1 MGWNFMDILELVEVF
16 LVDEKKLEQDKQES
30 QSSFMSRVAGVG
42 FFGGLIW
49 ASFGFIAY
57 YLNFSKVG
65 PALVLAPWALGKWK
79 SEWLGQLI
87 SIFIIAILSIL
98 VAIGYR
104 YAFAKIKSMWAGI
117 FFGLVLWV
125 IVFYLLHPI
134 FPGLESMDVIGKNT
148 ITTTLCI
155 YILYGVFVGYSISF
169 EYNERYGKAN
179 DKGQKTEST

>member
-1 MGWNFMDILELVEVF
+1 MEEQ
-16 LVDEKKLEQDKQES
+16 KLEQDEREAR
-30 QSSFMSRVAGVG
+30 SSFTSRVTGVG

-65 PALVLAPWALGKWK
+65 PAMVLAPWALGKWK
-79 SEWLGQLI
+79 TEWLGQLI

-98 VAIGYR
+98 LALGYR
-104 YAFAKIKSMWAGI
+104 YTFAKIKSMWAGI
-117 FFGLVLWV
+117 LFGAGLWA

-134 FPGLESMDVIGKNT
+134 FPGMESMEDIGINT

-169 EYNERYGKAN
+169 EYNERYRK
-179 DKGQKTEST
+179 DKDQKEGVQGT

>member
-1 MGWNFMDILELVEVF
+1 MNDNN
-16 LVDEKKLEQDKQES
+16 LEQNKRES

-49 ASFGFIAY
+49 STFGFIAY

-65 PALVLAPWALGKWK
+65 PALILAPWALGKWK
-79 SEWLGQLI
+79 TQWIGQLI
-87 SIFIIAILSIL
+87 SIFIIALLSIL

-104 YAFAKIKSMWAGI
+104 FAFAKIKSMWGGI
-117 FFGLVLWV
+117 VFGVGLWA

-134 FPGLESMDVIGKNT
+134 FPGLEPMNVIGKNT

-155 YILYGVFVGYSISF
+155 YILYGVFIGYSISF
-169 EYNERYGKAN
+169 EYRERYGENQNKRQPA
-179 DKGQKTEST
+179 QSS

>member
-1 MGWNFMDILELVEVF
+1 MNENN
-16 LVDEKKLEQDKQES
+16 LEQNKKES
-30 QSSFMSRVAGVG
+30 QSSFLSRVAGIG

-49 ASFGFIAY
+49 SMFGFIAY

-79 SEWLGQLI
+79 AEWLGQLI
-87 SIFIIAILSIL
+87 SIFIIALLSIL

-104 YAFAKIKSMWAGI
+104 FAFAKINSMWAGI
-117 FFGLVLWV
+117 IFGVGLWA

-134 FPGLESMDVIGKNT
+134 YPGLEPMNTIGKNT
-148 ITTTLCI
+148 IITTICI

-169 EYNERYGKAN
+169 EYNERYGK
-179 DKGQKTEST
+179 KGEKKQSLQST

>member
-1 MGWNFMDILELVEVF
+1 MSDS
-16 LVDEKKLEQDKQES
+16 KLEQNKQES
-30 QSSFMSRVAGVG
+30 QSSFMSRVVGVG

-49 ASFGFIAY
+49 ACFGFIAY

-79 SEWLGQLI
+79 TEWIGQLI
-87 SIFIIAILSIL
+87 SILIIALLSIL

-117 FFGLVLWV
+117 LFGVALWG
-125 IVFYLLHPI
+125 IVFFLLHPI
-134 FPGLESMDVIGKNT
+134 FPGLEPMNTIGKNT

-169 EYNERYGKAN
+169 EYSERH
-179 DKGQKTEST
+179 GQSQGNKESTQSS

>member
-1 MGWNFMDILELVEVF
+1 MD
-16 LVDEKKLEQDKQES
+16 DKNLEQNKQETRT
-30 QSSFMSRVAGVG
+30 SFMSRVVGVG

-49 ASFGFIAY
+49 STFGFIAY

-79 SEWLGQLI
+79 SQWIGQLI
-87 SIFIIAILSIL
+87 SILIIALLSIL

-104 YAFAKIKSMWAGI
+104 YAFAKIKSMWCGI
-117 FFGLVLWV
+117 VFGAALWG

-134 FPGLESMDVIGKNT
+134 FPGLEPMDTIGKNT

-155 YILYGVFVGYSISF
+155 YILYGVFIGYSISF
-169 EYNERYGKAN
+169 EYRERFGEAHEKKQSA
-179 DKGQKTEST
+179 QSS

>member
-1 MGWNFMDILELVEVF
+1 MSDS
-16 LVDEKKLEQDKQES
+16 KLEQDKQET

-49 ASFGFIAY
+49 AAFGFIAY

-79 SEWLGQLI
+79 SQWIGQLI
-87 SIFIIAILSIL
+87 SILIIALLSIL
-98 VAIGYR
+98 VAIAYR
-104 YAFAKIKSMWAGI
+104 YAFAKIKSMLAGI
-117 FFGLVLWV
+117 FYGVALWA
-125 IVFYLLHPI
+125 IVFFLLHPI
-134 FPGLESMDVIGKNT
+134 FPGLEPMNTIGKNT

-169 EYNERYGKAN
+169 EYNERYGQAHS
-179 DKGQKTEST
+179 DKDSAPSS